1 MSCSGNLE
9 YIVELQC
16 GWNFKTHVCSGKS
29 GHLSN
34 REHILGFSSR
44 IGWERGMPLN
54 MRQNQSP
61 FPVATGILGF
71 LSIFKR
77 SQSSSHFEA
86 LNSVCLSSCQ
96 REVRPPAEMMLG
108 TNAFSRVFT
117 EDSVIPSSWEIQDKP
132 AYMALQGNPA
142 LCRVRAPRTPFHLRP
157 QIQGSSHIPRAERSL
172 LLCCFWR
179 VGIPL
184 ESKLGNQLSSRVIW
198 GTQTSVVL
206 V

>member
-1 MSCSGNLE
+1 MGTWGFLSSCDVNALE
-9 YIVELQC
+9 TLVFSQRHQDSCLVSRD
-16 GWNFKTHVCSGKS
+16 TS
-29 GHLSN
+29 
-34 REHILGFSSR
+34 GFSSR

-96 REVRPPAEMMLG
+96 RDLRPPVEMTLG
-108 TNAFSRVFT
+108 TSVFSRVFRG
-117 EDSVIPSSWEIQDKP
+117 DLVIPSSWEIQDEP

-142 LCRVRAPRTPFHLRP
+142 LCQVRASRTP
-157 QIQGSSHIPRAERSL
+157 S
-172 LLCCFWR
+172 
-179 VGIPL
+179 
-184 ESKLGNQLSSRVIW
+184 
-198 GTQTSVVL
+198 T
-206 V
+206 